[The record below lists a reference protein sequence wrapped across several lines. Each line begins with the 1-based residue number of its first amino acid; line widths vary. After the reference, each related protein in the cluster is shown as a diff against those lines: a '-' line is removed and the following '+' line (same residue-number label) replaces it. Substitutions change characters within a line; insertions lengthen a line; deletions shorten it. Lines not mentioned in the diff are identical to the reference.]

1 MRVEEGQEADV
12 KSRAEGKNEME
23 EKVKQQ
29 KTAQATEAAANALL
43 SQARTNGIDKA
54 AATKGQSAI
63 TTDFFAKTDNLPGLG
78 ASPQFMDAVFNEADK
93 APPDVVQV
101 PHGYLVFQLLG
112 IKPPAT
118 PGFEEIRSKVES
130 QFKNER
136 AGFLLQQKTQEL
148 SDRAKAAHDLK
159 KA

>member
-29 KTAQATEAAANALL
+29 KIAQATEAAANALL
-43 SQARTNGIDKA
+43 NQARTNGIDKA
-54 AATKGQSAI
+54 AAAKGQSAI

-78 ASPQFMDAVFNEADK
+78 ASASPQFMDAVFNEADK

-101 PHGYLVFQLLG
+101 PHGYVVFQLLG

-118 PGFEEIRSKVES
+118 P
-130 QFKNER
+130 
-136 AGFLLQQKTQEL
+136 A
-148 SDRAKAAHDLK
+148 
-159 KA
+159 